1 MPRARGERVMLLGGV
16 YSFLPNNRN
25 TTNNWRRS
33 RAEEDGS
40 ICPVKSSPPRI

>member
-1 MPRARGERVMLLGGV
+1 MPGTRGERVMLLGGV

-40 ICPVKSSPPRI
+40 ICPVKSPPPRI